1 MDGSLRALDI
11 RNGCQEKNQ
20 TKSVG
25 RDTKGAEEVGRGS
38 TVTCLKANRHAGIAW
53 LDCLAL
59 RHAPFAKFKFGFQ
72 PTLVLSSSS
81 TTSTTRLTPYSA
93 SNSHLSLFSE
103 TFCIFTSHRSRS
115 VSAIMFKGII
125 PSKRTA
131 SIDFQMVTPLGDSHG
146 KENEPHPP
154 FIQVSVPS
162 STSRATNKPKTEK
175 SKTKKGSPSAVT
187 LAEQLGEMDE
197 AFDKLLVS

>member
-1 MDGSLRALDI
+1 
-11 RNGCQEKNQ
+11 
-20 TKSVG
+20 
-25 RDTKGAEEVGRGS
+25 
-38 TVTCLKANRHAGIAW
+38 
-53 LDCLAL
+53 
-59 RHAPFAKFKFGFQ
+59 
-72 PTLVLSSSS
+72 
-81 TTSTTRLTPYSA
+81 
-93 SNSHLSLFSE
+93 
-103 TFCIFTSHRSRS
+103 
-115 VSAIMFKGII
+115 MFKGII

-175 SKTKKGSPSAVT
+175 SKAKKGSPSAIT

-197 AFDKLLVS
+197 AFDKLLVSQLDTLRSQYPV